1 MKPCLPLVFSDL
13 DREEAQV
20 MPRVEKDES
29 GIGGWGKSG
38 KEEIGRYSQQ
48 DHEKYTSECEEQ

>member
-29 GIGGWGKSG
+29 GIGG
-38 KEEIGRYSQQ
+38 
-48 DHEKYTSECEEQ
+48 